1 MNLLLS
7 INNKHFYEH
16 EDGRVYTHCD
26 NTITEYGSY
35 SDFLEE
41 FNNKLLFNHIHN
53 MDCLQGL
60 QGLEDECIDLTVTSP
75 PYDDL
80 RKYNGYSWDFEAIA
94 KELYRVT
101 KQGGVVVWVVG
112 DKTVK
117 GSETGTS
124 FKQALFFKEIGFNLH
139 DTMIYLSDKPP
150 LTHPRYEQKFEYMFV
165 FSKGKPKTFNPIM
178 EECKYAGSSK
188 KARTFRNDGHNL
200 ESTHKTDEVKQY
212 KIKGNVWE
220 YSTGYQKSTK
230 DKVAFKHPAIFP
242 EQLAHDH
249 IISWSNEGD
258 VVLDPFM
265 GSGTTAKMCKL
276 TNRNYIGFE
285 ISEEYCQIA
294 EERLSNVG

>member
-1 MNLLLS
+1 MEL
-7 INNKHFYEH
+7 NKIY
-16 EDGRVYTHCD
+16 
-26 NTITEYGSY
+26 
-35 SDFLEE
+35 
-41 FNNKLLFNHIHN
+41 N
-53 MDCLQGL
+53 MDCLEGL
-60 QGLEDECIDLTVTSP
+60 KQIEDGYIDLTVTSP

-80 RKYNGYSWDFEAIA
+80 RKYNGYSWDFESIA

-112 DKTVK
+112 DKTIK

-230 DKVAFKHPAIFP
+230 DKIAFKHPAIFP

-258 VVLDPFM
+258 VVLDTFM

-285 ISEEYCQIA
+285 ISEEYYQIA
-294 EERLSNVG
+294 EERLGNVSNVKEQ